1 MDREG
6 CSAPSLAGRYAAV
19 QMSES
24 VMPFKDLLFV
34 TFTYPDPTPDRAL
47 RSGVALAARLGG
59 ALTLLAVR
67 VDLPELHHRL
77 ANALIDLDSLAADGE
92 TRSAVAADTAA
103 TCVSIAAEEA
113 SVEVAY
119 LARTAKLYEEDLCVS
134 TAARTRDLCLVA
146 IGPAVSNDRS
156 AAEAVLFESGR
167 PVIVFPDSMEVLPA
181 PHFGTVTIAWDG
193 SAKAARAVADAMPLL
208 ARASQVR
215 ILIVTD
221 EKPTT
226 RPGAALDL
234 VRHLEAH
241 GVSSVVDE
249 AQIGD
254 RDIGR
259 TIRDYV
265 AGREVDLLVMGGFG
279 HARAREFILGG
290 ATRSMLE
297 APTCPILMSH

>member
-1 MDREG
+1 
-6 CSAPSLAGRYAAV
+6 
-19 QMSES
+19 
-24 VMPFKDLLFV
+24 MPFKDLLFV
-34 TFTYPDPTPDRAL
+34 TFTYPDPTPERAL

-59 ALTLLAVR
+59 ALTLLAAR

-77 ANALIDLDSLAADGE
+77 ANALIDLDSMAADAE
-92 TRSAVAADTAA
+92 ARSAAAADTAA
-103 TCVSIAAEEA
+103 TCVSIAAEAA

-119 LARTAKLYEEDLCVS
+119 LTRTAKLYEEDLSMS

-167 PVIVFPDSMEVLPA
+167 PVIVFPDSMEVAPA
-181 PHFGTVTIAWDG
+181 PHFGTVVIAWDG

-215 ILIVTD
+215 ILVVTD

-234 VRHLEAH
+234 IRHLEAH

-249 AQIGD
+249 APIGD

-259 TIRDYV
+259 AVREYI
-265 AGREVDLLVMGGFG
+265 AGRDVDLLVMGGFG
-279 HARAREFILGG
+279 HARTREFILGG

-297 APTCPILMSH
+297 APPCPILMAH